1 MITTRN
7 SAHGDTAIFDGDW
20 NLPLDAFI
28 LVLKNSEQMPSI
40 HSDIF
45 KYVHARAHEKPRC
58 YNICK
63 NGTGV
68 KHARYKKTLEA
79 GLMVNSEISQGGKLF
94 VC

>member
-28 LVLKNSEQMPSI
+28 LVLKSSEHTPSI

-45 KYVHARAHEKPRC
+45 KYVHEKPRC

-68 KHARYKKTLEA
+68 KRASYKKRLRQ
-79 GLMVNSEISQGGKLF
+79 N
-94 VC
+94 